1 MRFSPFANIMK
12 QCAGIKDVALHL
24 EVDLLCQAQ
33 CYERGTAAMVE
44 DEAWLTVRIGPAMGH
59 MLTSNLVYLCD
70 VHPDILLPVRDAEGI
85 R

>member
-1 MRFSPFANIMK
+1 MRFSPFANIME

-33 CYERGTAAMVE
+33 RYECATAAMVE
-44 DEAWLTVRIGPAMGH
+44 DEAWFTVRIGPTVGH
-59 MLTSNLVYLCD
+59 MLTSNLVYLYD
-70 VHPDILLPVRDAEGI
+70 VHPDILLPGRGVEGI